1 MPYRRISPPSLET
14 TKVTKTSTYILRFI
28 VTALVVAGFLL
39 TLFITQRL
47 GTASVFQK
55 LQWESDFQLQNFTA
69 YLEGALGRYEAIPQ
83 VLSTNTLLQNLLL
96 ESIPSLQNESN
107 LYLQEIEGITGAS
120 DIYLMDLKGD
130 VVAASNWQKPTSFVD
145 RNFSFRPY
153 FTQAKNGFFGRYYAL
168 GTTSGLRGYYY
179 AAPITVDNDVKG
191 VIVIKINIQDLE
203 KEWLRAA
210 RGGNFVYLVI
220 DGNGIIFFS
229 SEPDWI
235 LHALHPLTAD
245 QLRELAQNQQYA
257 GTTIGQLDATEARPT
272 SFPSR
277 EGSQLLDF
285 ESIQEGRTRFLAQS
299 KSMPVV
305 GWRAMTLTTLEEV
318 QHQRF
323 ILLLTAAACYLLVV
337 MVFLYLRKRSKT
349 LKLLH
354 RSRHELERL
363 VRKRTTALTTTNRRL
378 VAEVEEKEKARL
390 MLKHAQD
397 ELIQTAKLAVIGSL
411 SASINHELNQPLAA
425 LRSYAQ
431 TAVTLLDRDNTDK
444 ARENLLQINA
454 LSERM
459 GNIIAQ
465 YKEFSR
471 NSSGMLSPIDL
482 RESVRG
488 AMTIMHSAYQTAG
501 IDCHQHFHEE
511 PLTVLGDMVR
521 LEQVIINVL
530 SNAMQAMEN
539 QDRKRLN
546 IEAWREHDR
555 IIIEFHDSGPG
566 IIESNLSRIFE
577 PFFTTKSEERGLG
590 LGLSISYQIIES
602 MRGELSARNRP
613 DGGAIFRI
621 QLPAANVNNQRD
633 EIL

>member
-1 MPYRRISPPSLET
+1 MT
-14 TKVTKTSTYILRFI
+14 TTRTYILRI
-28 VTALVVAGFLL
+28 LVSTLAVVGFLL

-47 GTASVFQK
+47 GTAATFRR

-83 VLSTNTLLQNLLL
+83 VLSTNTLLQNLLQK
-96 ESIPSLQNESN
+96 PTASLQNEAN
-107 LYLQEIEGITGAS
+107 IYLQEVEGITGAS
-120 DIYLMDLKGD
+120 DIYLMDPGGD
-130 VVAASNWQKPTSFVD
+130 VVAASNWQKPTSFVGK
-145 RNFSFRPY
+145 NFSFRPY

-179 AAPITVDNDVKG
+179 AAPLTVDNDVIG
-191 VIVIKINIQDLE
+191 VIVTKINIQNLE
-203 KEWLRAA
+203 REWLRAA
-210 RGGNFVYLVI
+210 RGGNFKYLVI
-220 DGNGIIFFS
+220 DNNGIIFFS

-235 LHALHPLTAD
+235 LHALYPLTAD
-245 QLRELAQNQQYA
+245 QRRELATNQQYA
-257 GTTIGQLDATEARPT
+257 GTTIGQLDVTEARPT

-285 ESIQEGRTRFLAQS
+285 GSTRERRARFLAQS

-305 GWRAMTLTTLEEV
+305 GWRAVTLTTLEEV
-318 QHQRF
+318 RRQRF

-337 MVFLYLRKRSKT
+337 MVLLYLRKRAKT
-349 LKLLH
+349 LKLLQ
-354 RSRHELERL
+354 RSRHELESL
-363 VRKRTTALTTTNRRL
+363 VRKRTEALTTTNRRL

-397 ELIQTAKLAVIGSL
+397 ELIQTAKMAVIGSL

-459 GNIIAQ
+459 GKIIAQ

-471 NSSGMLSPIDL
+471 NSPGRLSPIDL

-488 AMTIMHSAYQTAG
+488 AMAIMHRTYRNAG
-501 IDCHQHFHEE
+501 IDCHLRFHDEQ
-511 PLTVLGDMVR
+511 LIVLGDMVR
-521 LEQVIINVL
+521 LEQVIVNVL
-530 SNAMQAMEN
+530 SNAMQAVEN
-539 QDRKRLN
+539 QDQKTLN
-546 IEAWREHDR
+546 IESWREDNR

-566 IIESNLSRIFE
+566 IMESNLKRIFE
-577 PFFTTKSEERGLG
+577 PFFTTKSEDRGLG

-602 MRGELSARNRP
+602 MQGELSARNHP
-613 DGGAIFRI
+613 DGGAVFRI
-621 QLPAANVNNQRD
+621 QLPAAKTNNRRGESQ
-633 EIL
+633 